1 MPIKTRWPKL
11 PILIGRYF
19 CDKKAFNILLT
30 MRLFPYF
37 SSLII
42 DFVRGNKPDLSFG
55 LIEEL
60 GAKKDLAANSWD
72 SFEKKVERL
81 TDENLTRFLDGLCL
95 SGNHDKAVRKYIS
108 SGTSPTRNLVSG
120 AYNLHVA
127 WLKRGT
133 GWGSSL
139 SPTQIN
145 QFTGHLEKAE
155 DDLTVSYAN
164 PIYEA
169 EAKARLI
176 RVKMGMSEG
185 REAQEVFHYVLSLN
199 PNHLLAYINYF
210 KVASPKWLGDAEI
223 LRELAVTNGDKN
235 LSILLKLMYIF
246 ELFSD
251 KYYNS
256 HKDAKI
262 NYENAKDELF
272 SLLLIEA
279 KPIQDDTLLA
289 IYNNNYLACFYRIH
303 HMPLKEFMMNKFLMG
318 RRTIYPWA
326 YFG

>member
-1 MPIKTRWPKL
+1 
-11 PILIGRYF
+11 
-19 CDKKAFNILLT
+19 
-30 MRLFPYF
+30 MRLFPYI

-42 DFVRGNKPDLSFG
+42 NFVKNNKPDLSFG
-55 LIEEL
+55 LIQEL
-60 GAKKDLAANSWD
+60 GAKEDLAAHNWD
-72 SFEKKVERL
+72 SFEEKVGRL

-95 SGNHDKAVRKYIS
+95 SGNHDKAVRKFLS
-108 SGTSPTRNLVSG
+108 SGISPTRSLVSG
-120 AYNLHVA
+120 AYNIHIA
-127 WLKRGT
+127 WLRRGT

-145 QFTGHLEKAE
+145 QFTEYLKKAE
-155 DDLTVSYAN
+155 NNLTIPYAN

-185 REAQEVFHYVLSLN
+185 REAQEAFHYVLSLN

-210 KVASPKWLGDAEI
+210 KVASPKWLGDVET
-223 LRELAVTNGDKN
+223 LRDLVVTNGDER
-235 LSILLKLMYIF
+235 LSVLLKLMYIV

-256 HKDAKI
+256 YEDAKA
-262 NYENAKDELF
+262 NYEKAKDELF
-272 SLLLIEA
+272 SLLLTGA
-279 KPIQDDTLLA
+279 KPIHDDTLLA
-289 IYNNNYLACFYRIH
+289 IYTNNYLACFYRIH
-303 HMPLKEFMMNKFLMG
+303 HMPLKEFMMNKFLRC

-326 YFG
+326 YFR

>member
-1 MPIKTRWPKL
+1 
-11 PILIGRYF
+11 
-19 CDKKAFNILLT
+19 
-30 MRLFPYF
+30 MRLFPYIL
-37 SSLII
+37 SLVIG
-42 DFVRGNKPDLSFG
+42 FVKSRKPDLSFG
-55 LIEEL
+55 LIQEL
-60 GAKKDLAANSWD
+60 EVEKDLAAHNWD
-72 SFEKKVERL
+72 IFEKKVERL

-108 SGTSPTRNLVSG
+108 SGNSPTRRLVSG

-139 SPTQIN
+139 SPTQID

-176 RVKMGMSEG
+176 RVKMGMSDG

-223 LRELAVTNGDKN
+223 LRDLAVTNGDKK
-235 LSILLKLMYIF
+235 LSILLKLMYIV

-256 HKDAKI
+256 
-262 NYENAKDELF
+262 YENAKVNYDNAKGELF

-279 KPIQDDTLLA
+279 KPIHDDTLLA
-289 IYNNNYLACFYRIH
+289 IYTNNYLACFYRIH
-303 HMPLKEFMMNKFLMG
+303 RMLLKEFMMNKLLMG